1 MPRSSGEPA
10 APRRTAGT
18 SSSRKVLQV
27 LLAFSEHRWEASVA
41 ELAQVIGSP
50 VATTYRYVQLLKELQ
65 LLEEARSGRYH
76 LTSQVMPL
84 ARAARLA
91 NDLARIAR
99 PAMEEASRELGETIL
114 LFQHFGDLAVCT
126 DRVECDRAMRFTFQ
140 PGHSIPLGAG
150 ATGKMLLALL
160 PDVER
165 EQLVARIAG
174 EHGIDE
180 LREELKVALANHFA
194 QSWGDIEDGVWACSV
209 PVETGRGRPVVLS
222 LVGPAARISEEARHE
237 AITALQVYADRI
249 RKSVGSFSV

>member
-1 MPRSSGEPA
+1 M
-10 APRRTAGT
+10 
-18 SSSRKVLQV
+18 

-41 ELAQVIGSP
+41 ELAEVIGSP

-76 LTSQVMPL
+76 VTSQVMPL

-99 PAMEEASRELGETIL
+99 PTMEEAARELGETIL

-160 PDVER
+160 PDGER
-165 EQLVARIAG
+165 EQLVVDVAR
-174 EHGIDE
+174 EHGVE
-180 LREELKVALANHFA
+180 VREELKHALANHYA

-209 PVETGRGRPVVLS
+209 PLETGRPRPAVLS
-222 LVGPAARISEEARHE
+222 LVGPAARISEDARRE
-237 AITALQVYADRI
+237 AIDALQLYAERI
-249 RKSVGSFSV
+249 RKAVTSYSL

>member
-1 MPRSSGEPA
+1 MPPSEESSAG
-10 APRRTAGT
+10 PRRTAGT

-41 ELAQVIGSP
+41 ELAEVIGSP

-76 LTSQVMPL
+76 VTSQVMPL

-91 NDLARIAR
+91 NDVARIAR
-99 PAMEEASRELGETIL
+99 PTMEEASRELGETIL

-165 EQLVARIAG
+165 EQRVAEIAR
-174 EHGIDE
+174 EHGIE
-180 LREELKVALANHFA
+180 VREELKLALANRYT
-194 QSWGDIEDGVWACSV
+194 QSWGEIEDGVWACSV
-209 PVETGRGRPVVLS
+209 PVETGRARPSVLS
-222 LVGPAARISEEARHE
+222 LVGPAARISDAARAE
-237 AITALQVYADRI
+237 AISALQVYAERI
-249 RKSVGSFSV
+249 QKAVSSYSV

>member
-1 MPRSSGEPA
+1 MPVSSGESDR
-10 APRRTAGT
+10 PRRTAGT

-41 ELAQVIGSP
+41 ELAEVIGSP

-91 NDLARIAR
+91 NDLVRIAR
-99 PAMEEASRELGETIL
+99 PPMEEAARELGETIM
-114 LFQHFGDLAVCT
+114 LFQHYGDLAVCT

-160 PDVER
+160 PELER
-165 EQLVARIAG
+165 EQLVAKIA
-174 EHGIDE
+174 
-180 LREELKVALANHFA
+180 REQQREVREDLKVALANGYA
-194 QSWGDIEDGVWACSV
+194 QSWGEIEDGVWACSV
-209 PVETGRGRPVVLS
+209 PVETGRVRPAVLS
-222 LVGPAARISEEARHE
+222 LVGPAARISDEARHE
-237 AITALQVYADRI
+237 AIEALQLYADRI
-249 RKSVGSFSV
+249 RKSVMSFSV